1 MSIKWAFRVQFPDA
15 DQPQGKSVFVQPI
28 LDPFSLRLVSVGS
41 KNFSSVFRGST
52 PGLAKLEARPPAAKR
67 PRLIQM
73 KTSDLFVKCL
83 EEEGIEYIFG
93 VPGEENADFVMSL
106 AASDKIRFILT
117 RHEQGAAFMAEV
129 YGRLTGNPAGCLGTL
144 GPGATNLITGVAD
157 SNMDRAPMLVLT
169 GQGSSQRLHK
179 ESHQIMDVVAMF
191 EPVTKWAASI
201 LHPNTIP
208 EVVRKAV
215 RLARTEKP
223 GAVHIELPEDIA
235 KAEAATSPLKPKRFR
250 RSVADDKIVDR
261 AFDRL
266 KGAKR
271 PLILAGNGAIRK
283 RASKQL
289 RLFCERTGI
298 GVVSTFMAKG
308 CVDMDAEYCLY
319 TIGLGT
325 KDRVSLAI
333 DDADLVITL
342 GFDMVEYHPRL
353 WNPKG
358 DKQIIHAD
366 FLPAEIDANYHPEVE
381 LIGDLAHT
389 LWMLNER
396 LDRHGV
402 PEFDVSYQREI
413 RSEMSAEFDEHKD
426 DATEGTIRPQKAVS
440 DARRVLGP
448 SDILLSDVG
457 AHKMWIAR
465 HYHCH
470 EPNTCLI
477 PNGFCSMGFA
487 LPGAIAANL
496 VFPDR
501 RILAIAGDGGFLMN
515 VQEMET
521 ARRLNSNL
529 VVLLWE
535 DGRYGLIAWK
545 QQNEFQ
551 RSTDLAFGNP
561 DWLELAHSFGWHGQR
576 VERSVELKD
585 ALEKAFSEQGPS
597 LVVIPIDYRENQL
610 LTKRLG
616 EITATI

>member
-1 MSIKWAFRVQFPDA
+1 
-15 DQPQGKSVFVQPI
+15 
-28 LDPFSLRLVSVGS
+28 
-41 KNFSSVFRGST
+41 
-52 PGLAKLEARPPAAKR
+52 
-67 PRLIQM
+67 M

-106 AASDKIRFILT
+106 AESDKIRFILT

-191 EPVTKWAASI
+191 TPVTKWATSI

-223 GAVHIELPEDIA
+223 GAVHVELPEDIA
-235 KAEAATSPLKPKRFR
+235 KAEAVTHPLKPKRFR
-250 RSVADDKIVDR
+250 RSVPDDKIVDR
-261 AFDRL
+261 AFEQL
-266 KGAKR
+266 KKAKR
-271 PLILAGNGAIRK
+271 PVILAGNGAIRK

-289 RLFCERTGI
+289 RRFCGRTGI
-298 GVVSTFMAKG
+298 GVISTFMAKG
-308 CVDMDAEYCLY
+308 CVDVDAEYCLY

-325 KDRVSLAI
+325 KDRVSFAI
-333 DDADLVITL
+333 DNADLVMTL
-342 GFDMVEYHPRL
+342 GFDMAEYQPRL
-353 WNPKG
+353 WNPKQ
-358 DKQIIHAD
+358 DKPIIHAD

-396 LDRHGV
+396 LDRYGL
-402 PEFDVSYQREI
+402 PEFDLSYQRRI
-413 RSEMSAEFDEHKD
+413 RAEMKAEFEEHKD
-426 DATEGTIRPQKAVS
+426 DDTESAIRPQKAVW
-440 DARRVLGP
+440 DARQVLGAY
-448 SDILLSDVG
+448 DILLSDVG

-535 DGRYGLIAWK
+535 DGGYGLIAWK
-545 QQNEFQ
+545 QENQFG
-551 RSTDLAFGNP
+551 RSTNLDFGNP
-561 DWLELAHSFGWHGQR
+561 DWLELAHAFGWRGHR
-576 VERSVELKD
+576 VQRSVELKD
-585 ALEKAFSEQGPS
+585 TLEKAFLEQGPS
-597 LVVIPIDYRENQL
+597 LVIIPIDYRENQL
-610 LTKRLG
+610 LTKKLG